1 MYEFR
6 DRSDLSKV
14 PFLADLPV
22 IGNLFK
28 RRGKDREKAELL
40 IFVTPKV
47 MRVSQR

>member
-1 MYEFR
+1 MAGLWYLKHAY
-6 DRSDLSKV
+6 DLYN
-14 PFLADLPV
+14 LPV